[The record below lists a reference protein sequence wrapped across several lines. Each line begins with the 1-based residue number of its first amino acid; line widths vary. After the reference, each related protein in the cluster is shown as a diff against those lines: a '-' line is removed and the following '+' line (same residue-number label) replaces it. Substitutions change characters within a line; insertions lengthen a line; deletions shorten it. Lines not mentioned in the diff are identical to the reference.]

1 MSARPLVLLTDYGTT
16 DFYAGVTRAVIA
28 GVSPASRVIDLQ
40 HDLPAHDIAAASFVL
55 ARSFEYLP
63 RDAVIVVVVDP
74 EVGTQRRGL
83 VVCIEDRVLVGPDN
97 GFMSDLISAEG
108 ATHPSFFVID
118 KSADTRRTAG
128 ATTGATFHG
137 RDIFAPVAAAIA
149 NGAAPASLGSPIA
162 GITMLRGIP
171 SASID
176 GGRVHG
182 GGRYVD
188 HFGNILSDIPLAMV
202 RHALGD
208 EARARLRV
216 GSRDAG
222 PLRATYAE
230 GTAGRLMALV
240 NSWGLVEVAM
250 NGGRAIDYFDG
261 APPQSIRFEVSTG

>member
-28 GVSPASRVIDLQ
+28 DASPTSRVIDLQ
-40 HDLPAHDIAAASFVL
+40 HDLPSHDIAVASFVL

-63 RDAVIVVVVDP
+63 RDAVVVVVVDP
-74 EVGTQRRGL
+74 EVGTERRGL
-83 VVCIEDRVLVGPDN
+83 IVAIEDRVLVGPDN
-97 GFMSDLISAEG
+97 GFMSDLIAREG

-118 KSADTRRTAG
+118 KAPRTVVAS
-128 ATTGATFHG
+128 TGATFHG
-137 RDIFAPVAAAIA
+137 RDIFAPVAAVIA
-149 NGAAPASLGSPIA
+149 NGAAPALLGSPIS
-162 GITMLRGIP
+162 GITMLRDIP

-182 GGRYVD
+182 TGRYVD

-208 EARARLRV
+208 ESRARLRV

-261 APPQSIRFEVSTG
+261 AQPQSIRFEVTTG